1 MQMRLDKLL
10 AHCGVG
16 SRKEVKQLIRKGH
29 IQVNGHIIKK
39 DDYQVNELED
49 TILLDNEEIHYR
61 RFVYLMLNKPQGYIS
76 ATMDQV
82 HPTVIDLI
90 AGYEQYE
97 LFPVGRLDIDTV
109 GLLLLTN
116 DGQLAHHIL
125 SPKKHIS
132 KIYYAKINAKVN
144 EQDVAAFKQGL
155 DLGDFQAMP
164 ANLKILSAN
173 DEESEVEIEIFEGK
187 FHQVKRMFEAV
198 GKTVI
203 YLKRIKMKHLILD
216 PQLEE
221 GQYRELTNDEL
232 ENLMKIDVK

>member
-1 MQMRLDKLL
+1 MRLDKLL

-16 SRKEVKQLIRKGH
+16 SRKEMKQLIRKGH
-29 IQVNGHIIKK
+29 IQVNGEIIKK
-39 DDYQVNELED
+39 DDYQVDEIKD
-49 TILLDNEEIHYR
+49 TILLDNEEIQYR

-90 AGYEQYE
+90 EGYEHYE

-132 KIYYAKINAKVN
+132 KIYYAKIDARVD
-144 EQDVAAFKQGL
+144 ETDIAVFKQGI
-155 DLGDFQAMP
+155 DLGDFTALP
-164 ANLKILSAN
+164 ANLKIVSAN

-198 GKTVI
+198 GKTVT
-203 YLKRIKMKHLILD
+203 YLKRIKMKQLILD
-216 PQLEE
+216 PQLKE

>member
-1 MQMRLDKLL
+1 MRLDKLL

-16 SRKEVKQLIRKGH
+16 SRKEMKQLIRKGH
-29 IQVNGHIIKK
+29 IQVNGDIIKK

-90 AGYEQYE
+90 EGYEQYE

-132 KIYYAKINAKVN
+132 KIYYAKINARVD
-144 EQDVAAFKQGL
+144 EQDAAAFKQGL
-155 DLGDFQAMP
+155 DLGDFKALP
-164 ANLKILSAN
+164 ANLNILSAN

-203 YLKRIKMKHLILD
+203 YLKRIKMKRLILD

>member
-1 MQMRLDKLL
+1 MRLDKLL

-16 SRKEVKQLIRKGH
+16 SRKEMKQLIRKGH
-29 IQVNGHIIKK
+29 IQVNGDIIKK

-90 AGYEQYE
+90 EGYEQYE

-132 KIYYAKINAKVN
+132 KIYYAKINARVD
-144 EQDVAAFKQGL
+144 EQDAAAFKQGL
-155 DLGDFQAMP
+155 DLGDFKALP
-164 ANLKILSAN
+164 ANLNILSAN

-203 YLKRIKMKHLILD
+203 YLKRIKMKRLILD

-221 GQYRELTNDEL
+221 GQYRDLTNDDL

>member
-1 MQMRLDKLL
+1 MRLDKLL

-16 SRKEVKQLIRKGH
+16 SRKEMKQLIRKGH
-29 IQVNGHIIKK
+29 IQVNGQIIKK

-49 TILLDNEEIHYR
+49 IILLDNEEIHYR

-90 AGYEQYE
+90 EGYEQYE

-132 KIYYAKINAKVN
+132 KIYYAKINARVD
-144 EQDVAAFKQGL
+144 EQDIAAFKQGL
-155 DLGDFQAMP
+155 DLGDFKALP
-164 ANLKILSAN
+164 ANLKIVSAN